1 MYESATQTYVTLPIT
16 LPMFMWTLSL
26 VKLTAN
32 STKVSHA
39 EPDFCSE
46 GLGTS
51 GLLDNRQPLLSG
63 LKHLTWVRKY

>member
-1 MYESATQTYVTLPIT
+1 
-16 LPMFMWTLSL
+16 

-46 GLGTS
+46 GLGIS
-51 GLLDNRQPLLSG
+51 GLLDNRPPQFSG
-63 LKHLTWVRKY
+63 LKHLRRAIKY